1 MVHKYAMISA
11 PSQRISKKLFDV
23 SNEQLKRSSYMI
35 FFQMPILPELTIK
48 VNDFAIFDKMLKADS
63 NEYFTDE
70 DLEAYKYVY
79 SQPGL
84 LLRFAKYSLP
94 NIFS

>member
-1 MVHKYAMISA
+1 MHMVHKYAMISA
-11 PSQRISKKLFDV
+11 PSLRISKKLFGA

-35 FFQMPILPELTIK
+35 FFQMPILPELTVK
-48 VNDFAIFDKMLKADS
+48 VNDLAIFNKMLKADS

-84 LLRFAKYSLP
+84 
-94 NIFS
+94 